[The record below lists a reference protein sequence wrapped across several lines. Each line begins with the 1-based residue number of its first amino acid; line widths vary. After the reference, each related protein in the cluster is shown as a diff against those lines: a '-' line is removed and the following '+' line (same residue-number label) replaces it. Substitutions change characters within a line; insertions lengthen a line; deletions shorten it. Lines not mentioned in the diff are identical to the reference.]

1 MNEFACHGNGR
12 CIPQRWQCD
21 GERDCADASDE
32 KPQDCCKLNFHDEM
46 LSQTRKYDIQVQHR
60 LNLTIIDYILV
71 LLNKMKCMFFLKQLS
86 YPDRIH
92 VQWACL
98 LYQVFLRAAM
108 LNQILIKVTFA
119 FLNR

>member
-46 LSQTRKYDIQVQHR
+46 LLQTRKYDIQVQHR
-60 LNLTIIDYILV
+60 LYFGV
-71 LLNKMKCMFFLKQLS
+71 VK
-86 YPDRIH
+86 
-92 VQWACL
+92 
-98 LYQVFLRAAM
+98 
-108 LNQILIKVTFA
+108 
-119 FLNR
+119 